1 MGVTQVVTHSH
12 VSRRKEKAMARRQL
26 RFGRRRSSNRLLALL
41 AIVFVL
47 TLTIAPPVKH
57 YFTQR
62 AQISALEA
70 QLSADNSALQK
81 ARQELLLWQDPEYI
95 KSQARERLHFVLPGE
110 RQYIVTEG
118 ESAETQT
125 GTTKI
130 ASALVDG
137 QPWYARLIASISE
150 TGN

>member
-1 MGVTQVVTHSH
+1 
-12 VSRRKEKAMARRQL
+12 MARRQL
-26 RFGRRRSSNRLLALL
+26 RFRRRRTSNRVLALSAIFFIL
-41 AIVFVL
+41 A
-47 TLTIAPPVKH
+47 LTIAPPVKH

-62 AQISALEA
+62 AQISSLKAE
-70 QLSADNSALQK
+70 LSADNTALEK
-81 ARQELLLWQDPEYI
+81 AREELLLWQDPEYI

-110 RQYIVTEG
+110 RQYIVTDG
-118 ESAETQT
+118 ENNPQQN

-130 ASALVDG
+130 ASSLADG

>member
-1 MGVTQVVTHSH
+1 
-12 VSRRKEKAMARRQL
+12 MARRQL
-26 RFGRRRSSNRLLALL
+26 RFGRRRTSNRVLALS
-41 AIVFVL
+41 AIFFVL
-47 TLTIAPPVKH
+47 ALTIAPPVKH

-62 AQISALEA
+62 AQISALKA

-81 ARQELLLWQDPEYI
+81 ARDELLLWQDPEYI

-118 ESAETQT
+118 DSVGNQPSS
-125 GTTKI
+125 TKI
-130 ASALVDG
+130 ASSLADG
-137 QPWYARLIASISE
+137 QPWYSRLIASISE

>member
-1 MGVTQVVTHSH
+1 
-12 VSRRKEKAMARRQL
+12 MARRQL
-26 RFGRRRSSNRLLALL
+26 RFRRRRTSNRVLALSVIFFIL
-41 AIVFVL
+41 A
-47 TLTIAPPVKH
+47 LTIAPPVKH

-62 AQISALEA
+62 AQISALKAE
-70 QLSADNSALQK
+70 LSADNTALQK
-81 ARQELLLWQDPEYI
+81 AREELLLWQDPEYI

-110 RQYIVTEG
+110 RQYIVTDG
-118 ESAETQT
+118 DNNPKQN

-130 ASALVDG
+130 ASSLADG

>member
-1 MGVTQVVTHSH
+1 
-12 VSRRKEKAMARRQL
+12 MARRQL
-26 RFGRRRSSNRLLALL
+26 RFGRRRSSNRLLALIAL
-41 AIVFVL
+41 VFIF

-62 AQISALEA
+62 AQISALKS
-70 QLSADNSALQK
+70 QLSADNVALQK

-95 KSQARERLHFVLPGE
+95 KTQARERLHFVLPGE
-110 RQYIVTEG
+110 RQYIVTDNSTTEANNG
-118 ESAETQT
+118 S
-125 GTTKI
+125 TKI
-130 ASALVDG
+130 ASALTDG